1 MDDKIKKAAESLKGT
16 DPFRRLNDHAREVLN
31 NMIMPHEQEGF
42 NELINKKMYHA
53 ELKYRKGHWYLVDT
67 RVTPEEGGVAIW
79 CNREP
84 IFTSFI
90 DEDKEICS
98 SSIRLLGE
106 TTVGFHNLATVMGST
121 NPNDG
126 TPMLDVS
133 KFEELGVVDKEIDYP
148 VDYTITFANGKQ
160 EAYLINRFVNIL
172 RVKKESN

>member
-1 MDDKIKKAAESLKGT
+1 M
-16 DPFRRLNDHAREVLN
+16 N
-31 NMIMPHEQEGF
+31 NA
-42 NELINKKMYHA
+42 K
-53 ELKYRKGHWYLVDT
+53 LKYRKGHWYLVDE

-79 CNREP
+79 CGVRP

-90 DEDKEICS
+90 DEENEICS
-98 SSIRLLGE
+98 ISEKLFGM
-106 TTVGFHNLATVMGST
+106 TTVHFRVLETVMGST
-121 NPNDG
+121 NQNDG

-133 KFEELGVVDKEIDYP
+133 KFKELGVIDEVIDYL